1 MIQMRNINSLLLL
14 VLVFAFACADSG
26 GNSGVEVTGKVEN
39 PIDGELV
46 IVNEFTPT
54 GPVAVDTI
62 VIEPSGEF
70 TAYVP
75 VKTPTFYRLNFYNRQ
90 QVTMVLDGKEERVEI
105 LLEGDNP
112 QGEVSI
118 KGSKH
123 TAYIKEMEGRMRD
136 NQSDVTELN
145 QQAMEAR
152 QANDAEAMKR
162 ITEEYYA
169 LMGVYQKEFKE
180 YVWSIIPSLSVIY
193 GLENLPIEEHYSF
206 YDSVTQKLKQDSLLA
221 KSFFVSDLITKVDG
235 AKKLAVGADAP
246 EISLPSP
253 DGETITLSS
262 LKGKYV
268 LIDFWAAWCRPC
280 RAENPNV
287 VRVYQEYAGD
297 NFEIL
302 GVSLD
307 RNKEDWVKAI
317 DQDGLPWLHVS
328 DLQYFN
334 SEAARA
340 YQISAI
346 PATYLIDPDG
356 KILAKGLRGASLEA
370 KLKEI
375 FGEV

>member
-1 MIQMRNINSLLLL
+1 MKHINSILLLAL
-14 VLVFAFACADSG
+14 IFSFACADG
-26 GNSGVEVTGKVEN
+26 GSKAGVKVTGKVEN

-46 IVNEFTPT
+46 ILNEFQPT
-54 GPVAVDTI
+54 GPVALDTI
-62 VIEPSGEF
+62 EVQPSGEF
-70 TAYVP
+70 TVYVP
-75 VKTPTFYRLNFYNRQ
+75 VDAPAFYRLNFYNRQ
-90 QVTMVLDGKEERVEI
+90 QVTMVLDGKEEVVEI
-105 LLEGDNP
+105 MLEGDNP

-123 TAYIKEMEGRMRD
+123 TAYIKEMEGRIRD
-136 NQSDVTELN
+136 SQSDVQELE
-145 QQAMEAR
+145 QQARDAR
-152 QANDAEAMKR
+152 QTGDAEKMQR
-162 ITEEYYA
+162 LTQEYYA
-169 LMGVYQKEFKE
+169 LMNEFQTEFKK
-180 YVWSIIPSLSVIY
+180 YVWSITPSLSVVY

-206 YDSVTQKLKQDSLLA
+206 YDSVAQKLKKDSVLA
-221 KSFFVSDLITKVDG
+221 KNFFVADLISKVDG
-235 AKKLAVGADAP
+235 AKKLAIGSDAP
-246 EISLPSP
+246 EIAMANP

-268 LIDFWAAWCRPC
+268 LIDFWAAWCKPC

-287 VRVYQEYAGD
+287 VRMYNQYAGE

-307 RNKEDWVKAI
+307 RNREAWLKAI

-334 SEAARA
+334 NEAART

-346 PATYLIDPDG
+346 PATYLIGPDG
-356 KILAKGLRGASLEA
+356 KIIAKGLRGASLEA

-375 FGEV
+375 FG